1 MKIRTDYVTNS
12 SSSSFIISRH
22 DISEENLLK
31 LLLELANE
39 TAWWDDEEEDTY
51 RYTDE
56 DFEYYSDE
64 DCISISNFN
73 LREATEDKPYNS
85 YYEWDKYSDNDGGIT
100 YTNHYIIDND
110 SCCRYEWYT
119 IKEVL
124 AKHNLNLICGYCD

>member
-12 SSSSFIISRH
+12 SSSSFIISRN

-39 TAWWDDEEEDTY
+39 TAWWDDEEEDAY

-64 DCISISNFN
+64 NCISIANFY

-85 YYEWDKYSDNDGGIT
+85 YYEWDKYFSYTQALLNKEKWPLRAYLIYCLKKMIYYPSFIFKSTIT
-100 YTNHYIIDND
+100 
-110 SCCRYEWYT
+110 E
-119 IKEVL
+119 
-124 AKHNLNLICGYCD
+124 A